1 MTMQASDRQ
10 EFAKLIAD
18 VMAFY
23 RQDVSKFALTVWW
36 QACQAFDFEQVS
48 KALTAHAMDPEH
60 GKFPPKPSDLV
71 RVLQGTQTDRAM
83 LAWGKTLEAMGR
95 VGAYTDVVFDDAAI
109 HAVIEDLG
117 GWPKVCRTEMAELG
131 YLQHRFCESYRA
143 YAGRGTF
150 EYPRRLIGAR
160 DANAVYEKYGLPLPK
175 PALIGDAARCSL
187 VFQGG
192 SDAGKTAITFKS
204 VDELVALPAPSR
216 ARLQRS

>member
-1 MTMQASDRQ
+1 MKPADVRRFSQ
-10 EFAKLIAD
+10 LLAD
-18 VMAFY
+18 VMAYY
-23 RQDVSKFALTVWW
+23 RQDTSAFTQELFWN
-36 QACQAFDFEQVS
+36 ACSPFEFEQV
-48 KALTAHAMDPEH
+48 AAAFEAHAKDPEN
-60 GKFPPKPSDLV
+60 GRFAPKVADLV
-71 RVLQGTQTDRAM
+71 RVLQGTATDRAM

-95 VGAYTDVVFDDAAI
+95 VGAYTDVVFDDPAI

-160 DANAVYEKYGLPLPK
+160 DANAVYEKFGLPLPQ
-175 PALIGDAARCSL
+175 PALIGDAARCNL